1 MLSLQ
6 TKYQTLRKKEK
17 KTNFYLENLFGQ
29 EILIMRQFDSANTT
43 ISFASRL
50 VRFFFFLFGGRGC
63 WDKVTG
69 RAEAEAGTELM

>member
-50 VRFFFFLFGGRGC
+50 VRFFFFFVWGQGMLGQGHR
-63 WDKVTG
+63 
-69 RAEAEAGTELM
+69 